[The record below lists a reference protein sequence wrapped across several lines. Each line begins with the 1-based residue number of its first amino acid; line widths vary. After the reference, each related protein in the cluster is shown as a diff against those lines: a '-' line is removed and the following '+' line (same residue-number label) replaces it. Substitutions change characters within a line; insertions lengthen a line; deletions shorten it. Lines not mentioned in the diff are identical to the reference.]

1 MSETAI
7 YTAIARR
14 FITGIVAG
22 ASVIAALTA
31 CTAAAPNDASSAS
44 TGDAGASATPNASGD
59 GFCEVLRSDTTTAA
73 TVFAAPIWDSSGKV
87 DQANLAARIQLLD
100 KLDSAPDGLD
110 DDLEIWKGF
119 VNSLTAVETPADV
132 FAAQTDEVDAARDAL
147 FDEYVTNCL

>member
-1 MSETAI
+1 MSETVFDA
-7 YTAIARR
+7 AVARR

-22 ASVIAALTA
+22 VSVIAALTA
-31 CTAAAPNDASSAS
+31 CTAAAPNAASSAS
-44 TGDAGASATPNASGD
+44 TGEASASATPNADGD
-59 GFCEVLRSDTTTAA
+59 GFCDVLLSDTTTAA
-73 TVFAAPIWDSSGKV
+73 TVFADPSWDSSGNV

-100 KLDSAPDGLD
+100 KLDTAPDGLD

-119 VNSLTAVETPADV
+119 VNSLTTAETPADV